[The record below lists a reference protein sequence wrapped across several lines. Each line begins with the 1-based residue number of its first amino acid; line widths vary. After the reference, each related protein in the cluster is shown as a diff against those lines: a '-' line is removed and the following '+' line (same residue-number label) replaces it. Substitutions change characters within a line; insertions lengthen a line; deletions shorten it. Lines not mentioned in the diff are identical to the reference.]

1 MWGYAKSAFHKEENA
16 RILPFCLG
24 EEVGVCFLPCT
35 MGNRSNTNISI
46 GMKKKRFVFFRVSTT
61 IERANHNGEQKGEE
75 L

>member
-35 MGNRSNTNISI
+35 MGNRSNKTLAL
-46 GMKKKRFVFFRVSTT
+46 V
-61 IERANHNGEQKGEE
+61 
-75 L
+75 